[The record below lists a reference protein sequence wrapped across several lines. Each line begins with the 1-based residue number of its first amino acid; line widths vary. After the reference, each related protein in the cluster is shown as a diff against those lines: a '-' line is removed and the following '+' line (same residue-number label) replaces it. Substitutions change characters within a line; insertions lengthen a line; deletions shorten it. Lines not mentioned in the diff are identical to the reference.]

1 MLKSPKQVARVLVA
15 CVWVISGATAV
26 HADLDTYV
34 FEGVIEQTNVGTLF
48 GTKLPG
54 QTFDGSFTLDTA
66 ATLTGIGNGGQYT
79 TWSGGFDVVVEGVSY
94 PVVSVAVWSS
104 GPGGNSDGFELAYTA
119 GGETGYVALRS
130 SSEIYTQALVPSTVD
145 LADMDVLA
153 SVRVTV
159 EFPFFASDVGQLT
172 FLPEPESASLGIAA
186 AAAIACLRAR
196 SRR

>member
-1 MLKSPKQVARVLVA
+1 MPKSPKQVARVLVA
-15 CVWVISGATAV
+15 WVWGISGATAV

-34 FEGVIEQTNVGTLF
+34 FEGVIGQTNVGTLF

-104 GPGGNSDGFELAYTA
+104 GL
-119 GGETGYVALRS
+119 
-130 SSEIYTQALVPSTVD
+130 YTQALVPSTVD
-145 LADMDVLA
+145 LADMDVSA